1 MKRIGLPPLALSLLL
16 VCAPSIAFDASVPP
30 QGLPSASTY
39 SSTLLPDR
47 AGVVSWKTLAKV
59 EPISDH
65 GRIVSKFDPSITELD
80 RTTVRVQGFMLP
92 MDLGDMQHHFV
103 ISAVPPHC
111 PFCLPAGPDAL
122 MEVKAKKGVA
132 YSLEPV
138 LLSGKFIVVKDDS
151 YGLLYQLVD
160 AEVVREQ

>member
-1 MKRIGLPPLALSLLL
+1 MKRTIFYPLTLSVLL
-16 VCAPSIAFDASVPP
+16 VCGPSVAFDPSVPA
-30 QGLPSASTY
+30 QGLPSAIDYGSI
-39 SSTLLPDR
+39 LLPDR
-47 AGVVSWKTLAKV
+47 AGIVSWKTLAKV

-65 GRIVSKFDPSITELD
+65 GRIVSRFDPSITELD
-80 RTTVRVQGFMLP
+80 RTIVRVQGFMLP
-92 MDLGDMQHHFV
+92 MDLGDMQHHFL

-122 MEVKAKKGVA
+122 MEVRAKKAVA

-138 LLSGKFIVVKDDS
+138 LLSGKFIVVRNDS

-160 AEVVREQ
+160 ADVIRSE